1 AFAGSE
7 DRLPGVRVRCAAHFE
22 GESRII
28 VWIAVDAIRAINRDA
43 WYLDAALAEN
53 DGIGGDVG
61 AAWYRPLF
69 TIRHPAAARD
79 HKFNRAAARSDGL
92 SSDIDQ
98 AVRGGRI
105 IGSRLGLAVI
115 CGCAMHQQLVEGAIS
130 ARDLPGTGQ
139 LRQER
144 AWRKA
149 DGQSLTAGIRNV
161 NVR

>member
-1 AFAGSE
+1 QLDERVCAGRVAADEDVEIRVGHHRDVNGVGEIGNVAFAGSE

-105 IGSRLGLAVI
+105 IGS
-115 CGCAMHQQLVEGAIS
+115 
-130 ARDLPGTGQ
+130 
-139 LRQER
+139 
-144 AWRKA
+144 
-149 DGQSLTAGIRNV
+149 
-161 NVR
+161 